1 MKRFRIILLAV
12 VWLLA
17 ATVPAGAQTEFFI
30 HTVRWYEGIN
40 DISKKY
46 DVPVEVIM
54 EVNGLEKP
62 KVKSRMK
69 LKIPVDLQAYYRT
82 KAQTDKNTTD
92 SSAVEAAKKAENT
105 VVAQDVTEPEEEDND
120 KAESSWSWGSI
131 FGFKNQVTATLV
143 LPLGQDASSDNAF
156 DFYSGAMLAARDLG
170 EKGINA
176 DINVIN
182 LTGDEVSEDAA
193 KKLGKADFIIGPV
206 SEKDIQKVLAVAGKT
221 PVISPL
227 DPRAAGMAD
236 SIANFIHAP
245 TAAYRQYVDIA
256 QWLDQEREREDNIV
270 LISETGTALSAGMK
284 ALVKELESRGV
295 SFKKLE
301 YSILEGRNVTNK
313 VESAMVAE
321 KTNRVVVLSEK
332 EAFVNDVVRNLNLM
346 LYNKFDVVLY
356 SASKI
361 RSYETIDI
369 ENLHSLNLHVCTSY
383 YIDYD
388 DPRVKD
394 FVKTYRALFNA
405 EPTQFSF
412 QGYDVMGFFVK
423 ACHDSSKWY
432 KKLARISRAK
442 MLQADFKFER
452 QHDGGYLN
460 TGTRRIIYTPDYSV
474 KEILH

>member
-69 LKIPVDLQAYYRT
+69 LKIPVDLQAYYRM
-82 KAQTDKNTTD
+82 KAQTEQSATD
-92 SSAVEAAKKAENT
+92 SSAVATATVENT
-105 VVAQDVTEPEEEDND
+105 VSEQDVTEPEEEDND
-120 KAESSWSWGSI
+120 KTESSWSWGSI
-131 FGFKNQVTATLV
+131 FGFKSKVTATLV
-143 LPLGQDASSDNAF
+143 LPLGQEASSDNAY

-170 EKGINA
+170 EKGVNA

-182 LTGDEVSEDAA
+182 ITGDEVSEDAA
-193 KKLGKADFIIGPV
+193 AKLDKADFIIGPV
-206 SEKDIQKVLAVAGKT
+206 SEKDILKVLAVAGKT

-227 DPRAAGMAD
+227 DPKAAGLAD
-236 SIANFIHAP
+236 SVANFIQAP
-245 TAAYRQYVDIA
+245 AAAIRQYIDLA
-256 QWLDQEREREDNIV
+256 DWLYQERELEDNIV
-270 LISETGTALSAGMK
+270 LISETGTALSSGMQ
-284 ALVKELESRGV
+284 ALVKELEAKGIG
-295 SFKKLE
+295 FKKLE

-313 VESAMVAE
+313 VESAMSAE

-346 LYNKFDVVLY
+346 IYNKFDVILY

-369 ENLHSLNLHVCTSY
+369 ENLHSLNLHVCSSY

-405 EPTQFSF
+405 EPSQFAF
-412 QGYDVMGFFVK
+412 QGYDVMGYFVK
-423 ACHDSSKWY
+423 ACHDSGKWY

-442 MLQADFKFER
+442 MLQADFKFEK
-452 QHDGGYLN
+452 QHDGGYIN
-460 TGTRRIIYTPDYSV
+460 TGIRRVIYTPDYSV

>member
-69 LKIPVDLQAYYRT
+69 LKIPVDLQAYYRM
-82 KAQTDKNTTD
+82 KAQTDNNAAD
-92 SSAVEAAKKAENT
+92 SSAVAATTVENK
-105 VVAQDVTEPEEEDND
+105 VAGQDVTEPEEEDDND
-120 KAESSWSWGSI
+120 KTESSWSWGSI
-131 FGFKNQVTATLV
+131 FGFNSKVTATLV
-143 LPLGQDASSDNAF
+143 LPLGQDASADNAF

-170 EKGINA
+170 EKGIKA
-176 DINVIN
+176 DINVVNI
-182 LTGDEVSEDAA
+182 TGDEVSEDAA
-193 KKLGKADFIIGPV
+193 AKLDKADFIIGPI
-206 SEKDIQKVLAVAGKT
+206 SEKDILKVLAVAGKT

-227 DPRAAGMAD
+227 DPRTAGMAD
-236 SIANFIHAP
+236 SVANFIQAP
-245 TAAYRQYVDIA
+245 TAAMMQYNDIA
-256 QWLDQEREREDNIV
+256 QWLCQEREREDNIV
-270 LISETGTALSAGMK
+270 LVAETGTALSAGMK
-284 ALVKELESRGV
+284 ALIKTLEDKGIA
-295 SFKKLE
+295 FKRLD
-301 YSILEGRNVTNK
+301 YSILEGRGVTGK
-313 VESAMVAE
+313 VESAMAQDV
-321 KTNRVVVLSEK
+321 TNRVVVLSEK

-388 DPRVKD
+388 DPRVKS

-405 EPTQFSF
+405 EPSQFAF
-412 QGYDVMGFFVK
+412 QGYDVMGYFVQ
-423 ACHDSSKWY
+423 ASHDSGKWY

-452 QHDGGYLN
+452 QHDGGYRN

>member
-17 ATVPAGAQTEFFI
+17 ATVPAGAQTEYFI
-30 HTVRWYEGIN
+30 HTVRWYEGIK

-69 LKIPVDLQAYYRT
+69 LKIPVDLQAYYRM
-82 KAQTDKNTTD
+82 KSQTDGLAATD
-92 SSAVEAAKKAENT
+92 SSAVVATTHNDQPVKKDA
-105 VVAQDVTEPEEEDND
+105 EEEEYYFKNDND
-120 KAESSWSWGSI
+120 KVS
-131 FGFKNQVTATLV
+131 ATLV

-170 EKGINA
+170 ERGI
-176 DINVIN
+176 DIDVNVIN
-182 LTGDEVSEDAA
+182 ITGDEFSEDAA
-193 KKLGKADFIIGPV
+193 EKLGKADFIVGPV
-206 SEKDIQKVLAVAGKT
+206 SEKDILKLLAVAGKK

-227 DPRAAGMAD
+227 DPRAAGLAD
-236 SIANFIHAP
+236 SVANFIQAP
-245 TAAYRQYVDIA
+245 SAAKMQYTDLAEWIY
-256 QWLDQEREREDNIV
+256 QDCNRDDNVV
-270 LISETGTALSAGMK
+270 LVSETGTALSAGMK
-284 ALVKELESRGV
+284 ELVNLLQHKGI
-295 SFKKLE
+295 SFKSLE
-301 YSILEGRNVTNK
+301 YSILEGRNVTKK

-321 KTNRVVVLSEK
+321 VTNRVVVLSEK

-346 LYNKFDVVLY
+346 IYNKFDVVLY

-361 RSYETIDI
+361 RSYETIDT

-388 DPRVKD
+388 DPRVKN
-394 FVKTYRALFNA
+394 FVLTYRALFNA
-405 EPTQFSF
+405 EPSQFAF
-412 QGYDVMGFFVK
+412 QGYDVMGYFVK
-423 ACHDSSKWY
+423 ACNDNGKWY
-432 KKLARISRAK
+432 KKLARSGRTK

-460 TGTRRIIYTPDYSV
+460 TGTRRIIYTPDYAV